1 MRQRSGF
8 LLIEV
13 EQKGLKSN
21 VHNKLVSSSEAADY
35 VNMDA
40 VIAFGEKEPGQKN
53 KWIALLLCSA
63 STVFTKVKSVRVF
76 CIY

>member
-1 MRQRSGF
+1 MYITSWFQ
-8 LLIEV
+8 
-13 EQKGLKSN
+13 
-21 VHNKLVSSSEAADY
+21 AADY